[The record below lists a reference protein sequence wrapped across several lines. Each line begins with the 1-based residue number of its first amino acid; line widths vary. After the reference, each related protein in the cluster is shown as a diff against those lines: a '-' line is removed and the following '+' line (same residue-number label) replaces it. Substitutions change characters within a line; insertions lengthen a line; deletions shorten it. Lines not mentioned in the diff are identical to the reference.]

1 MSLKSCEK
9 AETNVYA
16 LEISLEG
23 EEFKKAVSNAYN
35 KNKGR
40 YNVPGFRKGKAPKHI
55 IETYYGK
62 EVFWYDA
69 IDAEYPALFDSAAK
83 EAGIVPVAAPF
94 DIRYQSWLLY
104 HPMHQSFPRLY
115 QSRQKD
121 RPSSRILF
129 QLVYSLFQIALKKC
143 HYIIG
148 FIFGCLLFIFCI
160 VLNTNI
166 SRGIG
171 KHHYKGLIIDLI

>member
-9 AETNVYA
+9 AETNIYA

-23 EEFKKAVSNAYN
+23 EEFKKAVMNAYN

-69 IDAEYPALFDSAAK
+69 IDAEYP
-83 EAGIVPVAAPF
+83 
-94 DIRYQSWLLY
+94 
-104 HPMHQSFPRLY
+104 
-115 QSRQKD
+115 
-121 RPSSRILF
+121 
-129 QLVYSLFQIALKKC
+129 
-143 HYIIG
+143 
-148 FIFGCLLFIFCI
+148 
-160 VLNTNI
+160 
-166 SRGIG
+166 
-171 KHHYKGLIIDLI
+171 